1 MPRHVVSIIHS
12 YILIFEFGNQFM
24 KQRAA
29 GQIPASGKVKG
40 LFCSL
45 SRNSIYSFCVY
56 GLHTQANIVKSD
68 NMNNVESNANFL
80 PDIFHLPWFSS
91 ELSGSTE
98 VIRVSDKTNKES
110 NRDSFKCK
118 NNDCNA
124 DFGSNAD
131 TNESKPRGT
140 AENLAKTNFSQ
151 YLRFSKYSNPSIA
164 SSSKSASK
172 SASKS
177 KPDWKDNDED
187 QLRDDDEGGNI
198 LTLCRVLLKKTL
210 SIEDDIA
217 NEDIQIAFLGG
228 YDSIFSKTRSGKF
241 SSNLL
246 STTILMRICLYV
258 DFRIVK
264 FI

>member
-1 MPRHVVSIIHS
+1 
-12 YILIFEFGNQFM
+12 M

-45 SRNSIYSFCVY
+45 SRNCIYSFCVY
-56 GLHTQANIVKSD
+56 GLHTQANIVKCD

-80 PDIFHLPWFSS
+80 ADIFHLPWFSS

-98 VIRVSDKTNKES
+98 VIRVSDKTNKEC

-118 NNDCNA
+118 NNDCNT

-164 SSSKSASK
+164 SSLKSSSK

-177 KPDWKDNDED
+177 KSKSKSDWKVDDED

-210 SIEDDIA
+210 SIEDEIA
-217 NEDIQIAFLGG
+217 NEDIQNAFQGG
-228 YDSIFSKTRSGKF
+228 YDSIYSKSRSGKF
-241 SSNLL
+241 SSSLL
-246 STTILMRICLYV
+246 SISVVMRIFFYLFYIL
-258 DFRIVK
+258 FFELQIN
-264 FI
+264 